1 MTKTKEEKKM
11 FVLDT
16 NVLIMDPLA
25 FRQMGDHDVVIPLVV
40 ITEVDKLKSKPTP
53 AAVSARQVSANL
65 DAYFCPDLYKDGV
78 SLGEGKGKLSIYNL
92 KKLHPEVQAMFV
104 EDSPDNRIISVALY
118 LTEKMKKAKKG
129 KNADDSKVSV
139 VFVTNDINLRFKAGA
154 LGINVEKY
162 RNNTFQDV
170 DSIYSGVK
178 NITLSKELERKFKRS
193 GGRLDYSLFEKNI
206 TAETNPNPYEFFL
219 LHARNEK
226 IYMTYYLDGSLYE
239 VVDSD
244 KIYNTVVVRND
255 EQMLGMNILLNPDVT
270 LVTLSGPAGTGK
282 TLLAIGAALRQQKK
296 YKQILIAKP
305 IVALSGKETG
315 YLPGNAVDKT
325 RPYMKSLYDNID
337 FLKASFKD
345 PENNEI
351 TTLLK
356 SGKVVVEPLDYIRG
370 RTYANTILVVD
381 EAQNLAPA
389 EVKTIVTRMG
399 KNSKVIFTGDI
410 YQIDNKYLDSSNN
423 GLTNLIEKSKRY
435 RHSAHINLVKG
446 ERSDLAEWGG
456 LYLWFCKNSPC
467 NMESF
472 IKNKKDN
479 KIYFF
484 NPSSIV
490 NRFENMLATV
500 SGQTPPGT
508 GVISFTKS
516 FTLSKSISQTAFQSL
531 YQYHTSTNTW
541 LLSSRIKSLF
551 TKWIAH
557 VHETI

>member
-25 FRQMGDHDVVIPLVV
+25 FRHMGEHDVVIPLVV

-206 TAETNPNPYEFFL
+206 TAETNLVGGDDFKIITSL
-219 LHARNEK
+219 L
-226 IYMTYYLDGSLYE
+226 SF
-239 VVDSD
+239 
-244 KIYNTVVVRND
+244 
-255 EQMLGMNILLNPDVT
+255 
-270 LVTLSGPAGTGK
+270 
-282 TLLAIGAALRQQKK
+282 AA
-296 YKQILIAKP
+296 
-305 IVALSGKETG
+305 
-315 YLPGNAVDKT
+315 
-325 RPYMKSLYDNID
+325 
-337 FLKASFKD
+337 
-345 PENNEI
+345 
-351 TTLLK
+351 
-356 SGKVVVEPLDYIRG
+356 
-370 RTYANTILVVD
+370 
-381 EAQNLAPA
+381 AP
-389 EVKTIVTRMG
+389 
-399 KNSKVIFTGDI
+399 
-410 YQIDNKYLDSSNN
+410 SNN
-423 GLTNLIEKSKRY
+423 TKKLKFPI
-435 RHSAHINLVKG
+435 
-446 ERSDLAEWGG
+446 DLWTFVTYNNICVWQNVRVRIACT
-456 LYLWFCKNSPC
+456 YL
-467 NMESF
+467 E
-472 IKNKKDN
+472 
-479 KIYFF
+479 
-484 NPSSIV
+484 
-490 NRFENMLATV
+490 
-500 SGQTPPGT
+500 
-508 GVISFTKS
+508 
-516 FTLSKSISQTAFQSL
+516 
-531 YQYHTSTNTW
+531 H
-541 LLSSRIKSLF
+541 
-551 TKWIAH
+551 
-557 VHETI
+557 

>member
-1 MTKTKEEKKM
+1 
-11 FVLDT
+11 
-16 NVLIMDPLA
+16 
-25 FRQMGDHDVVIPLVV
+25 
-40 ITEVDKLKSKPTP
+40 
-53 AAVSARQVSANL
+53 
-65 DAYFCPDLYKDGV
+65 
-78 SLGEGKGKLSIYNL
+78 
-92 KKLHPEVQAMFV
+92 
-104 EDSPDNRIISVALY
+104 
-118 LTEKMKKAKKG
+118 
-129 KNADDSKVSV
+129 
-139 VFVTNDINLRFKAGA
+139 
-154 LGINVEKY
+154 
-162 RNNTFQDV
+162 
-170 DSIYSGVK
+170 
-178 NITLSKELERKFKRS
+178 
-193 GGRLDYSLFEKNI
+193 
-206 TAETNPNPYEFFL
+206 
-219 LHARNEK
+219 
-226 IYMTYYLDGSLYE
+226 MTYYLDGSLYE

-282 TLLAIGAALRQQKK
+282 TLLAIGAALRQRKK

-337 FLKASFKD
+337 FLKSSFKD

-456 LYLWFCKNSPC
+456 LYL
-467 NMESF
+467 
-472 IKNKKDN
+472 
-479 KIYFF
+479 
-484 NPSSIV
+484 
-490 NRFENMLATV
+490 
-500 SGQTPPGT
+500 
-508 GVISFTKS
+508 
-516 FTLSKSISQTAFQSL
+516 
-531 YQYHTSTNTW
+531 
-541 LLSSRIKSLF
+541 
-551 TKWIAH
+551 
-557 VHETI
+557 